1 MRVAGENLLTLLSS
15 GEVRPLTRVAAAVF
29 GVLIIGC
36 GVPVFCVM
44 MKVSQT

>member
-1 MRVAGENLLTLLSS
+1 MLTLLSS
-15 GEVRPLTRVAAAVF
+15 AKVHTVTRIAAALF

-44 MKVSQT
+44 MKVGSLADHVSAL